1 MSKLKRAK
9 LQQPRKEDTLKIN
22 SSNSLIP
29 VISDPAM
36 SWWSSLGRWKKGRKE
51 ERKEGRREGGRER
64 HRRITLIR
72 GWFTTKQRNTNQFN
86 SKNILKLSAKTH
98 WFTGSHWIIHSDW
111 TLHAWCFIFRK
122 KAPPKA
128 ADGLT
133 VFFLLLR
140 TAPWTQGWVFNGLAW
155 SPWTCAPTSPSQQ
168 THHDYHHHDYFWAV
182 ALKFSPGRVEFLTK
196 RPRDW
201 ESWKQINRNI

>member
-22 SSNSLIP
+22 APNSLIP

-36 SWWSSLGRWKKGRKE
+36 SWWSPLGRWKEGG
-51 ERKEGRREGGRER
+51 KEGGWKVEKG
-64 HRRITLIR
+64 RRITLIR
-72 GWFTTKQRNTNQFN
+72 GWFTTKHRNTNQLN

-98 WFTGSHWIIHSDW
+98 RFSGSHWIIHSNR
-111 TLHAWCFIFRK
+111 TLQARCLIFRK
-122 KAPPKA
+122 QAPPEA

-133 VFFLLLR
+133 VFFLPLR
-140 TAPWTQGWVFNGLAW
+140 TAPWTQGWVFNSLAW
-155 SPWTCAPTSPSQQ
+155 SPWTCAHTPPSHQ
-168 THHDYHHHDYFWAV
+168 THHDYHHHGHLWAV
-182 ALKFSPGRVEFLTK
+182 AFEFSPGRVEFLTK

-201 ESWKQINRNI
+201 DSWKQLD